1 MAISDSQKLDFLW
14 KKLGYGFSKTET
26 NSNKLAVNESISS
39 PLLLRGDNIWTQS
52 GSIPTVQPGSSSS
65 LVTVYPTSTPLEC
78 TNDGSASPNR
88 TWLTGV
94 TDWISP
100 EFGATFII
108 KVYIHTSGDAAN
120 AASSGTQVLAAG
132 SGNNDEWFFDYQS
145 GVLNFNGTNLPNGV
159 NFSGKSVYIAGA
171 RYNGSIG
178 IDNLEISNL
187 NVSGIS
193 TFANDIYINDGPAGV
208 NAYPIRI
215 GAGPTTVQNGVSSNI
230 LFGYNTL
237 TSTTTGYQNVA
248 IGNEVAQGLTSGYEN
263 TVVGDTA
270 GYGLTTGDKNTG
282 VGAYSLGAY
291 QNATGNTAIGA
302 YCLENLNSGD
312 LNVAVGHEAAKNVT
326 DGDSNVAI
334 GDDALINLTTGHNN
348 IGIGSDAGLG
358 VVTGSNNIFIGSK
371 LNSGSLPSDLSDTV
385 IISPGGNE
393 RLRINS
399 SGLVGIGTTNPINA
413 ALQVEG
419 RNFAFGGPG
428 GNESGAGNLYLGNY
442 DNPLLDSYE
451 RNIRIGSTNEIQIEL
466 YTDWDG
472 TQYGDS
478 VLFSSPDGMGWQFN
492 GAKGGVSRSLY
503 PINYSAGNAL
513 TDDRLFFQAGNKYL
527 WFDGDTGR
535 LGINRSSESGWSDTL
550 DVNGSAKVNG
560 NLTVDAGQNSTITVK
575 CDDNGQA
582 GIRLYGDSQGTGFV
596 EVGQSSTYGGGM
608 SYNGDGSPAFASG
621 ETADRITFYRMDN
634 GNRSEVFA
642 YPYNSSTVTF
652 NGTVSAS
659 SFSGSGANI
668 TNLAAAELSGTLP
681 ALNGSNLTS
690 VDASTLGGDAK
701 TSFMYKIATSDL
713 QMNGQT
719 LLLGSYSGSNYSKIR
734 WSGTTN
740 LWDLISGNLLIRDNT
755 TTRFT
760 FARTTGDFTAT
771 GNVTA
776 YSDITLKKNI
786 ELIPNALDKV
796 LSLRGVT
803 YNRTDIENEPKQS
816 GVIAQE
822 VEKVLPEVVDTNEE
836 GIKSVAYGN
845 MVGLLIEAIKEQQ
858 QQIDE
863 LKRKLEEK

>member
-1 MAISDSQKLDFLW
+1 LTDTTSQQLFVSGIS
-14 KKLGYGFSKTET
+14 T
-26 NSNKLAVNESISS
+26 LANV
-39 PLLLRGDNIWTQS
+39 
-52 GSIPTVQPGSSSS
+52 
-65 LVTVYPTSTPLEC
+65 
-78 TNDGSASPNR
+78 
-88 TWLTGV
+88 
-94 TDWISP
+94 
-100 EFGATFII
+100 
-108 KVYIHTSGDAAN
+108 
-120 AASSGTQVLAAG
+120 
-132 SGNNDEWFFDYQS
+132 
-145 GVLNFNGTNLPNGV
+145 
-159 NFSGKSVYIAGA
+159 
-171 RYNGSIG
+171 
-178 IDNLEISNL
+178 EISNL

-230 LFGYNTL
+230 LFGNNTL

-248 IGNEVAQGLTSGYEN
+248 IGNEVAPGLTSGYEN

-302 YCLENLNSGD
+302 YCLEDLNSGFY
-312 LNVAVGHEAAKNVT
+312 NVAVGHEAAKNVT
-326 DGDSNVAI
+326 DGWGNVAI

-358 VVTGSNNIFIGSK
+358 VVTGSNNIFIGPK

-399 SGLVGIGTTNPINA
+399 SGLVGIGTTNPTNA
-413 ALQVEG
+413 VLHVEG

-428 GNESGAGNLYLGNY
+428 NNESGAGNVYIGNY
-442 DNPLLDSYE
+442 DDPLSDPWD
-451 RNIRIGSTNEIQIEL
+451 RNIRIGSRNEIQIEL
-466 YTDWDG
+466 YTAL
-472 TQYGDS
+472 TATEYSDS
-478 VLFSSPDGMGWQFN
+478 IISSSTSGLAWQFN
-492 GAKGGVSRSLY
+492 ANNGNSSRSGVY
-503 PINYSAGNAL
+503 PFYYNMGNAK
-513 TDDRLFFQAGNKYL
+513 TDDYIFWQAGDRYL
-527 WFDGDTGR
+527 WFDADTGR
-535 LGINRSSESGWSDTL
+535 LGVNRSTGSGWTDTL

-652 NGTVSAS
+652 NGTVSAN

-668 TNLAAAELSGTLP
+668 TNLTASELSGTLP

-701 TSFMYKIATSDL
+701 TSFMYRNANSDL
-713 QMNGQT
+713 VMNNQSLHFGAQNT
-719 LLLGSYSGSNYSKIR
+719 NSKIR
-734 WSGTTN
+734 WSGTTS
-740 LWDLISGNLLIRDNT
+740 LWDLLSGNLLIRDNT

-796 LSLRGVT
+796 LNLRGVT
-803 YNRTDIENEPKQS
+803 YNRIDIENEPKQS